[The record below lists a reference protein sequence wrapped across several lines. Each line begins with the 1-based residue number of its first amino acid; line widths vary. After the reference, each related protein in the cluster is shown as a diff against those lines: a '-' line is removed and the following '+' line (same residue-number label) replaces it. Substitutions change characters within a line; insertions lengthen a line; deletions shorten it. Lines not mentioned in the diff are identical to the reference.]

1 LISATCY
8 FTSSRFDE
16 AIIAEWAAC
25 IYPKFAVKLQLPC
38 QPHIEH
44 WRANWQPCI
53 RQVNTVHSELDILR
67 DITKRFDDAGFDYML
82 TGSFALNYYSE
93 PRMTR
98 DIDIVVA
105 LDPKDA
111 DSVFALFEND
121 YYVPRNAVMRAL
133 ANQTLFNVIHSESIF
148 KVDCIIRKNTE
159 YRRMEFER
167 RQRVEVDGIHIWI
180 VSKED
185 LIISKL
191 LWAQDSHSDFQLRD
205 VRNLLKTGYDAGYL
219 KKWIRKLLLDE
230 LLRECLDE

>member
-1 LISATCY
+1 M
-8 FTSSRFDE
+8 
-16 AIIAEWAAC
+16 
-25 IYPKFAVKLQLPC
+25 
-38 QPHIEH
+38 
-44 WRANWQPCI
+44 
-53 RQVNTVHSELDILR
+53 HSELDILR

-82 TGSFALNYYSE
+82 TGSFALNYYAE

-105 LDPKDA
+105 LEPKDA
-111 DSVFALFEND
+111 DSVLALFEND

-159 YRRMEFER
+159 YRRLEFER
-167 RQRVEVDGIHIWI
+167 RQRVEVDGVEIWI

-185 LIISKL
+185 LIVSKL

-205 VRNLLKTGYDAGYL
+205 VRNLLKTGYDAAYL
-219 KKWIRKLLLDE
+219 EEWTRRLLLDE